1 MLIVSIPE
9 LEGFDEETQS
19 FVSLPGGEL
28 HLEHNLISLSKWESI
43 THKHLIGNDDITNE
57 EMLLYIEC
65 MITDEEY
72 NSELLKRLPA
82 SEVERISNYM
92 ADTKTATTVSGS
104 GGGSGSGE
112 YTSSELIYYWMIAC
126 QIPFECEKWHIN
138 RLLTL
143 IRVCNEK
150 NQPDKKMSQSEIMNR
165 NRELNRARRA
175 KLGSKG

>member
-9 LEGFDEETQS
+9 LEGFDEETGT
-19 FVSLPGGEL
+19 FVSMPGGKL
-28 HLEHNLISLSKWESI
+28 HLEHNLIALSKWESI
-43 THKHLIGNDDITNE
+43 THKHLIGNDNLTTE
-57 EMLLYIEC
+57 EMLLYVKC

-72 NSELLKRLPA
+72 NPELLNRLPA
-82 SEVERISNYM
+82 SEVERISAYM
-92 ADTKTATTVSGS
+92 ADSMTATTISGS
-104 GGGSGSGE
+104 GNESGSGE

-126 QIPFECEKWHIN
+126 QIPFECENWHLN

-150 NQPDKKMSQSEIMNR
+150 NQPDKKMSQSEIMQR
-165 NRELNRARRA
+165 NRDLNRARRA

>member
-9 LEGFDEETQS
+9 LEGFDEETGT
-19 FVSLPGGEL
+19 FVSIPGGKL
-28 HLEHNLISLSKWESI
+28 HLEHNLIALSKWESI
-43 THKHLIGNDDITNE
+43 THKHLIGNDNLTAE
-57 EMLLYIEC
+57 EMLLYVKC

-72 NSELLKRLPA
+72 NPELLNRLPA
-82 SEVERISNYM
+82 SEVERISAYM
-92 ADTKTATTVSGS
+92 ADSMTATTISGS
-104 GGGSGSGE
+104 GNESGSGE

-126 QIPFECEKWHIN
+126 QIPFECENWHLN

-150 NQPDKKMSQSEIMNR
+150 NQPDKKMSQSEIIRR
-165 NRELNRARRA
+165 NRDLNRARRA

>member
-19 FVSLPGGEL
+19 FVSMPGGEL
-28 HLEHNLISLSKWESI
+28 HLEHNLIALSKWESI
-43 THKHLIGNDDITNE
+43 THKHLIGNDNVTPE

-65 MITDEEY
+65 MIIDEEY
-72 NSELLKRLPA
+72 NPELLKRLPA

-104 GGGSGSGE
+104 GNGSGSGE

>member
-9 LEGFDEETQS
+9 AEGFDEETQS

-28 HLEHNLISLSKWESI
+28 HLEHNLIALSKWESI
-43 THKHLIGNDDITNE
+43 THKHLIGNEDVSPE

-72 NSELLKRLPA
+72 NRELLDRLPA
-82 SEVERISNYM
+82 SEIERVSNYM
-92 ADTKTATTVSGS
+92 ADTKTATTFVKKGDKD
-104 GGGSGSGE
+104 GSGE

-126 QIPFECEKWHIN
+126 QIPFECETWHLS

-150 NQPDKKMSQSEIMNR
+150 NQPEKKMSRSDILSR
-165 NRELNRARRA
+165 NRDLNRARRQA
-175 KLGSKG
+175 LGSKG

>member
-1 MLIVSIPE
+1 MLIVSLPE
-9 LEGFDEETQS
+9 VEGFDEETQS

-28 HLEHNLISLSKWESI
+28 HLEHNLIALSKWESI
-43 THKHLIGNDDITNE
+43 THKHLIGNEDVSPE

-72 NSELLKRLPA
+72 DRELLDRLPA
-82 SEVERISNYM
+82 SEIERVSNYM
-92 ADTKTATTVSGS
+92 ADTKTATTFVNKGDKD
-104 GGGSGSGE
+104 GSGE

-126 QIPFECEKWHIN
+126 QIPFECETWHLS

-150 NQPDKKMSQSEIMNR
+150 NQPEKKMSRSDILSR
-165 NRELNRARRA
+165 NRDLNRARRQA
-175 KLGSKG
+175 LGSKG

>member
-28 HLEHNLISLSKWESI
+28 HLEHNLIALSKWESI

-72 NSELLKRLPA
+72 NPELLKRLPA

-92 ADTKTATTVSGS
+92 ADTKTATTVLGS

>member
-9 LEGFDEETQS
+9 REGFDEETQS
-19 FVSLPGGEL
+19 FISLPGGEL
-28 HLEHNLISLSKWESI
+28 HLEHNLIALSKWESI
-43 THKHLIGNDDITNE
+43 THKHLIGNKDVTPE

-72 NSELLKRLPA
+72 NPELLDRLPA
-82 SEVERISNYM
+82 SEIERVSNYM
-92 ADTKTATTVSGS
+92 ADTMTATTFVKKGDE
-104 GGGSGSGE
+104 SGSGE

-126 QIPFECEKWHIN
+126 QIPFECKHWHLN

-150 NQPDKKMSQSEIMNR
+150 SQPEKKMSRSDILSR
-165 NRELNRARRA
+165 NRDLNRARRQA
-175 KLGSKG
+175 LGSKG

>member
-9 LEGFDEETQS
+9 LEGFDEETGT
-19 FVSLPGGEL
+19 FVSIPGGKL
-28 HLEHNLISLSKWESI
+28 HLEHNLIALSKWESI
-43 THKHLIGNDDITNE
+43 THKHLIGNDNLTAE
-57 EMLLYIEC
+57 EILLYVKC

-72 NSELLKRLPA
+72 NPELLNRLPA
-82 SEVERISNYM
+82 SEVERISAYM
-92 ADTKTATTVSGS
+92 ADSMTATTISGS
-104 GGGSGSGE
+104 GNESGSGE

-126 QIPFECEKWHIN
+126 QIPFECENWHLN

-150 NQPDKKMSQSEIMNR
+150 NQPDKKMSQSEIMQR
-165 NRELNRARRA
+165 NRDLNRARRA

>member
-9 LEGFDEETQS
+9 VEGFDEETQS

-28 HLEHNLISLSKWESI
+28 HLEHNLIALSKWESI
-43 THKHLIGNDDITNE
+43 THKHLIGNEDVSPED
-57 EMLLYIEC
+57 MLLYIEC

-72 NSELLKRLPA
+72 DRELLDRLPA
-82 SEVERISNYM
+82 SEIERVSNYM
-92 ADTKTATTVSGS
+92 ADKKTATTFVDKGDKD
-104 GGGSGSGE
+104 GSGE

-126 QIPFECEKWHIN
+126 QIPFECETWHLS

-150 NQPDKKMSQSEIMNR
+150 NQPEKKMSRSDILSR
-165 NRELNRARRA
+165 NRDLNRARRKA
-175 KLGSKG
+175 LGSKG

>member
-1 MLIVSIPE
+1 MLIISIPE
-9 LEGFDEETQS
+9 LEGFDEETQT

-28 HLEHNLISLSKWESI
+28 HLEHNLIALSKWESI
-43 THKHLIGNDDITNE
+43 THKHLIGNEDVSSE

-72 NSELLKRLPA
+72 DRELLDRLPA
-82 SEVERISNYM
+82 SEIERVSNYM
-92 ADTKTATTVSGS
+92 ADTKTATTFVKKGDKD
-104 GGGSGSGE
+104 GSGE

-126 QIPFECEKWHIN
+126 QIPFECETWHLS

-150 NQPDKKMSQSEIMNR
+150 NQPEKKMSRADILSR
-165 NRELNRARRA
+165 NRDLNRARRQA
-175 KLGSKG
+175 LGSKG

>member
-9 LEGFDEETQS
+9 VEGFDEETQS

-28 HLEHNLISLSKWESI
+28 HLEHNLIALSKWESI
-43 THKHLIGNDDITNE
+43 THKHLIGNEDVSPE

-65 MITDEEY
+65 MITDEKY
-72 NSELLKRLPA
+72 NRELLDRLPA
-82 SEVERISNYM
+82 SEIERVSNYM
-92 ADTKTATTVSGS
+92 ADTKTATTFVNKGDKD
-104 GGGSGSGE
+104 GSGE

-126 QIPFECEKWHIN
+126 QIPFDCETWHLS

-150 NQPDKKMSQSEIMNR
+150 NQPEKKMSRSDILSR
-165 NRELNRARRA
+165 NRDLNRARRQA
-175 KLGSKG
+175 LGSKG

>member
-19 FVSLPGGEL
+19 FVSMPGGEI
-28 HLEHNLISLSKWESI
+28 HLEHNLIALSKWESI

-72 NSELLKRLPA
+72 NQELLKRLPA

>member
-28 HLEHNLISLSKWESI
+28 HLEHNLIALSKWESI

-57 EMLLYIEC
+57 EMFLYIEC

-72 NSELLKRLPA
+72 NPELLKRLPA

-92 ADTKTATTVSGS
+92 SDTKTATTVSGS

>member
-9 LEGFDEETQS
+9 LEGFDEETGT
-19 FVSLPGGEL
+19 FVSMPGGKL
-28 HLEHNLISLSKWESI
+28 HLEHNLIALSKWESI
-43 THKHLIGNDDITNE
+43 THKHLIGNENLTAE
-57 EMLLYIEC
+57 EMLLYVKC

-72 NSELLKRLPA
+72 NPELLNRLPA
-82 SEVERISNYM
+82 SEVERISAYM
-92 ADTKTATTVSGS
+92 ADSMTATTISGS
-104 GGGSGSGE
+104 GNESGSGE

-126 QIPFECEKWHIN
+126 QIPFECENWHLN

-150 NQPDKKMSQSEIMNR
+150 NQPDKKMSQSEIMQR
-165 NRELNRARRA
+165 NRDLNRARRA

>member
-9 LEGFDEETQS
+9 LEGFDEETGT
-19 FVSLPGGEL
+19 FVSMPGGKL
-28 HLEHNLISLSKWESI
+28 HLEHNLIALSKWESI
-43 THKHLIGNDDITNE
+43 THKHLIGNDNLTAE
-57 EMLLYIEC
+57 EMLLYVKC

-72 NSELLKRLPA
+72 NPELLDRLPA
-82 SEVERISNYM
+82 SEVERISAYM
-92 ADTKTATTVSGS
+92 ADSMTATTISGS
-104 GGGSGSGE
+104 GNESGSGE

-126 QIPFECEKWHIN
+126 QIPFECENWHLN

-150 NQPDKKMSQSEIMNR
+150 NQPDKKMSQSEIMQR
-165 NRELNRARRA
+165 NRDLNRARRA

>member
-28 HLEHNLISLSKWESI
+28 HLEHNLIALSKWESI
-43 THKHLIGNDDITNE
+43 THKHLIDNDDITND

-72 NSELLKRLPA
+72 NPELLKRLPA

>member
-19 FVSLPGGEL
+19 FVSMPGGEL
-28 HLEHNLISLSKWESI
+28 HLEHNLIALSKWESI

-72 NSELLKRLPA
+72 NPELLKRLPA

-165 NRELNRARRA
+165 NQELNRARRA